1 MRALLLVAT
10 VSLLAAGAAR
20 AGGGGGTFDG
30 PTIANPTRVP
40 DFALRDQHGKLV
52 RLSAER
58 GNVVLLT
65 FLYTHCPDLCPLTA
79 SNLNAA
85 AREVGGTHVQVL
97 AVSVDPKGDT
107 PASVRRFVRSHHLLP
122 SFHYLTGPV
131 ATLRKVWSAYQ
142 VTSSTKV
149 GTHTVTSH
157 TLYTL
162 LIDRRGR
169 GRVVYDSTARPYAV
183 AHDLRLLLAR

>member
-20 AGGGGGTFDG
+20 AGGGGTFDG
-30 PTIANPTRVP
+30 PTLAKPARVP
-40 DFALRDQHGKLV
+40 DFALRDQHGNAV

-79 SNLNAA
+79 SNLDAA
-85 AREVGGTHVQVL
+85 VREVGGSHVQVL
-97 AVSVDPKGDT
+97 GVSVDPKGDT
-107 PASVRRFVRSHHLLP
+107 PASVRRFVRSHHLSP
-122 SFHYLTGPV
+122 SFHYLTGSR
-131 ATLRKVWSAYQ
+131 AALRSVWSAYG
-142 VTSSTKV
+142 VTSTTKV
-149 GTHTVTSH
+149 GTRTVTSH

-162 LIDRRGR
+162 LIDQRGR
-169 GRVVYDSTARPYAV
+169 GRVVYDSTARPYAI
-183 AHDLRLLLAR
+183 AHDVRLLLGGA